1 MVPEVSKIPFVTV
14 DGVRLWVNF
23 WLRIGHRSIILTFSH
38 LAMTTAR
45 WQEVMVVRRC
55 LTVLVP
61 EYECEW
67 VVYHHDGRSAVL
79 PYPGYEVCFRIQSIL
94 SESDDQPIIQYPH
107 PGGWLEAPFLM
118 ANWPHERS
126 KSTCEPLVGV
136 HFGILNSCLEV
147 GWKVVPS
154 YSGFGMEVEV
164 VFLTTSKLVS
174 WEVKTWMATSK
185 TSFRGV
191 KIGMAISKTPFLCQK
206 LGWRF
211 PKPSFEL

>member
-79 PYPGYEVCFRIQSIL
+79 PYPGYEVCFRIQSFF
-94 SESDDQPIIQYPH
+94 SESDDQ
-107 PGGWLEAPFLM
+107 
-118 ANWPHERS
+118 R
-126 KSTCEPLVGV
+126 
-136 HFGILNSCLEV
+136 ILNSCLEV

-191 KIGMAISKTPFLCQK
+191 KIGMATSKTSFLCQK

>member
-1 MVPEVSKIPFVTV
+1 MSGFGRSFMSKSRSVVSIHWRVWWNYFES
-14 DGVRLWVNF
+14 WY
-23 WLRIGHRSIILTFSH
+23 ILD
-38 LAMTTAR
+38 
-45 WQEVMVVRRC
+45 
-55 LTVLVP
+55 
-61 EYECEW
+61 
-67 VVYHHDGRSAVL
+67 YHYGRSAVL

-94 SESDDQPIIQYPH
+94 SESDDQRVIKYPH

-185 TSFRGV
+185 TSFKGV
-191 KIGMAISKTPFLCQK
+191 KIGMATSKTSFLCQK